1 MKIILFILFLCF
13 VKTNYAQSFITYP
26 LMQGDYWQYKNV
38 LNEYYSLEVIGD
50 TTMSSNGI
58 AYKIIQSNSGYKNY
72 SRFSEDKVYSYSI
85 FNQGEQI
92 EYDFTLQPG
101 DTVLYSPGEND
112 TLLITLIDI
121 RYENIFGLERKQWLF
136 LLDVIPY
143 FDDEVV
149 YTITDSIGL
158 TSAWNIFESSE
169 LVGAIINGKLYGTF
183 VSVEYY
189 NSCLLKSFNL
199 YQNFPNPFNSATV
212 IKYSIPQ
219 RSNVTL
225 KIYDILGNEV
235 STLVYEEK
243 GRGVY
248 TVNFNANNLASG
260 LYLYRIQAGSFI
272 DTKKM
277 ILLK

>member
-1 MKIILFILFLCF
+1 
-13 VKTNYAQSFITYP
+13 
-26 LMQGDYWQYKNV
+26 MQGDYWQYKNV

-58 AYKIIQSNSGYKNY
+58 AYKIIQSNSGYKKY

-136 LLDVIPY
+136 LFDVIPY

-199 YQNFPNPFNSATV
+199 SQNFPNPFNPSTK

-219 RSNVTL
+219 TSNVVV
-225 KIYDILGNEV
+225 KVFDILGNEIE
-235 STLVYEEK
+235 TLVNEEK
-243 GRGVY
+243 QTGTYEITWYAENLPSGVY
-248 TVNFNANNLASG
+248 F
-260 LYLYRIQAGSFI
+260 YRIQTGDPSTSSGHSFVE
-272 DTKKM
+272 TKKM
-277 ILLK
+277 VLLR